1 MLANPIQPNV
11 ITPHERAGVQTGE
24 LMLVTDSGCE
34 SLHRCPRGFSRI
46 GG

>member
-1 MLANPIQPNV
+1 
-11 ITPHERAGVQTGE
+11 VQTGE

-34 SLHRCPRGFSRI
+34 SLHHYPPGFARI

>member
-1 MLANPIQPNV
+1 MTVVIQPNV
-11 ITPHERAGVQTGE
+11 ITPDEQAGVQTGE

-34 SLHRCPRGFSRI
+34 SLHRYPPGFARI